1 MEEKNKKML
10 MIGGL
15 VALAAGV
22 YWYMKKNSEPI
33 RGFPSSLDNNNS
45 VPETPITDVSS
56 TISSANEVNNE
67 RIEYIET
74 TWSLNQN
81 EAREIIQYVDNNIKP
96 TPDWMESTREKAN
109 NKGRSVEQQLIHE
122 AVWMLYKRDNAKY
135 KGKL

>member
-10 MIGGL
+10 MIGG
-15 VALAAGV
+15 VVVLAAAF
-22 YWYMKKNSEPI
+22 YWYINKNKEELTGLPTNI
-33 RGFPSSLDNNNS
+33 PDNNNNS
-45 VPETPITDVSS
+45 VPTTDVSS

-109 NKGRSVEQQLIHE
+109 NKGRV
-122 AVWMLYKRDNAKY
+122 
-135 KGKL
+135 